1 VGKLSEP
8 PISVTAAAMNRRP
21 ALLISVTLVAAILS
35 ALPVLAAKKSAKTVE
50 KPAEPPPVVEEK
62 PAPYDDRL
70 LRMAEILGSVHY
82 LRNLCNGREE
92 EWRQLMAALLAEEAK
107 NEPKRA
113 AKLTASFN
121 RGYRAFAATYTKCTP
136 QAITAEEKYRAEGAT
151 LATEITARFGN

>member
-1 VGKLSEP
+1 
-8 PISVTAAAMNRRP
+8 MNSLR
-21 ALLISVTLVAAILS
+21 ASLISVTLVAVLLAAFS
-35 ALPVLAAKKSAKTVE
+35 AHAAKKAVKIE
-50 KPAEPPPVVEEK
+50 EPPAEAPVVEEK

-92 EWRQLMAALLAEEAK
+92 EWRKLMSQLLAEETK

-113 AKLTASFN
+113 AKLTAGFN

-136 QAITAEEKYRAEGAT
+136 QAVEAEEKYRAEGAT